1 MEDLN
6 QFVLEPGVIPPQF
19 IKREIESN
27 KIIEEFSSPSPSSH
41 SYAILGPRGC
51 GKTVLLNYIV
61 EKLDNREG
69 WICAN
74 LNSKDD
80 LLLQLAGA
88 LEDKTAMRFPKLQAE
103 FSFSFSFMS
112 LSLKGK
118 EKVADIHALLRRMM
132 ETLHKHNYRVLVA
145 IDDIS
150 LNEYVETFIKEF
162 QLLRGQRFPIFLLT
176 TGLYSAFNKI
186 EEKDGITF
194 LQRSPKC
201 YLGPLNM
208 IQIKNSYRQVLKI
221 SDEKAA
227 KLASF
232 TKGYAFAYQVLGYLL
247 MKYNKKEIDE
257 DIESMFDYFLEEGVY
272 SRLYD
277 ELPKKE
283 KEVVLYLSR
292 NGESTNES
300 LIASGVLN
308 KDNISYYKT
317 SLAKRGVCD
326 TSIRGRIDLAL
337 PRFAEYVLNR

>member
-1 MEDLN
+1 MIN
-6 QFVLEPGVIPPQF
+6 PFVLEFGVQPPEYIDRF
-19 IKREIESN
+19 KEASE
-27 KIIEEFSSPSPSSH
+27 IIEEFSSPSPSSH

-150 LNEYVETFIKEF
+150 LYEYVETFIKEF

-186 EEKDGITF
+186 EE
-194 LQRSPKC
+194 
-201 YLGPLNM
+201 
-208 IQIKNSYRQVLKI
+208 
-221 SDEKAA
+221 
-227 KLASF
+227 
-232 TKGYAFAYQVLGYLL
+232 
-247 MKYNKKEIDE
+247 
-257 DIESMFDYFLEEGVY
+257 
-272 SRLYD
+272 
-277 ELPKKE
+277 
-283 KEVVLYLSR
+283 
-292 NGESTNES
+292 
-300 LIASGVLN
+300 
-308 KDNISYYKT
+308 
-317 SLAKRGVCD
+317 
-326 TSIRGRIDLAL
+326 
-337 PRFAEYVLNR
+337 